1 MSETIAPRGASDEQ
15 AFDLLKELEQNT
27 PEEIRRQR
35 THFRVTVKAKVILQS
50 GNASETTRLK
60 LQGITGDLSEG
71 GCRILFPLPV
81 MVGDIYR
88 LTFDRK
94 VLDLPVTFARCMRC
108 HMLRDDAF
116 EVGFR
121 FFNVISLPENMA
133 ADAGVAVA

>member
-1 MSETIAPRGASDEQ
+1 MDPIAPRGGNEEQ
-15 AFDLLKELEQNT
+15 GFDLLKELEQNT

-35 THFRVTVKAKVILQS
+35 NHFRVTIKAKVILQP

-60 LQGITGDLSEG
+60 LQGVTGDLSEG

-88 LTFDRK
+88 LSFDRK
-94 VLDLPVTFARCMRC
+94 VLDLPTTFVRCMRC
-108 HMLRDDAF
+108 HMLREDAF

-121 FFNVISLPENMA
+121 FFNLISMPENLA
-133 ADAGVAVA
+133 VDAGAGVA

>member
-1 MSETIAPRGASDEQ
+1 MSEPIAPRGANDEQ

-35 THFRVTVKAKVILQS
+35 THFRVTAKAKVILQS
-50 GNASETTRLK
+50 GNASETTKMK
-60 LQGITGDLSEG
+60 LQGVTGDLSEG

-94 VLDLPVTFARCMRC
+94 VLDLPTTFVRCMRC